1 MIRVMNVI
9 SDTNIGGA
17 GRVIL
22 NYLCYADKDRFET
35 WAALPRG
42 SLLKAPLEKAGAKT
56 LEVEGI
62 ADLSYH
68 REGVERLR
76 AVMKELKPD
85 IVHTHGCLSGRI
97 AARRE
102 KIPAVYSRHSAF
114 PVPARLRYPPG
125 RWVNKFVN
133 EHYADRI
140 IAVSPAARDN
150 LVQGGVSPNKIT
162 VVMNGTAPVPRIS
175 EEERAALREELSIPP
190 EKIQLL
196 GRLDFIAHRAN
207 FLMQPVLGVVDSGAL
222 ARMVP
227 SPAEVDGVF
236 FVPLSHLLETA
247 PIECEYE
254 LIPTPAENFPY
265 EVIGIPR
272 NYKWQHGWENVPVY
286 PWQGRAIWGLTG
298 RITRNLVRI
307 CKTPG

>member
-1 MIRVMNVI
+1 MEFDLTALAHTLQTRTPGLMDARR
-9 SDTNIGGA
+9 S
-17 GRVIL
+17 
-22 NYLCYADKDRFET
+22 YAV
-35 WAALPRG
+35 LV
-42 SLLKAPLEKAGAKT
+42 PL
-56 LEVEGI
+56 VE
-62 ADLSYH
+62 
-68 REGVERLR
+68 REGELCLLYEVRARTLR
-76 AVMKELKPD
+76 RQPGEV
-85 IVHTHGCLSGRI
+85 C
-97 AARRE
+97 
-102 KIPAVYSRHSAF
+102 F
-114 PVPARLRYPPG
+114 PGGLMEPG
-125 RWVNKFVN
+125 
-133 EHYADRI
+133 ET
-140 IAVSPAARDN
+140 P
-150 LVQGGVSPNKIT
+150 
-162 VVMNGTAPVPRIS
+162 
-175 EEERAALREELSIPP
+175 EECALRETWEELAIPSGCV
-190 EKIQLL
+190 KLL

-222 ARMVP
+222 ERMVP

-247 PIECEYE
+247 PIEYEYE